1 MIQDSFEY
9 MLLVYEAHT
18 QLHGECDPEAIRQ
31 AADRHRAV
39 APDHSL
45 LSVLDA
51 KHGSMH
57 APAECVAQSALQGS
71 GLSTLT

>member
-1 MIQDSFEY
+1 
-9 MLLVYEAHT
+9 
-18 QLHGECDPEAIRQ
+18 
-31 AADRHRAV
+31 
-39 APDHSL
+39 
-45 LSVLDA
+45 VLDA

>member
-9 MLLVYEAHT
+9 MLLVYEAHS
-18 QLHGECDPEAIRQ
+18 QLHGECDGEAVRQ
-31 AADRHRAV
+31 AADRLRAV

-57 APAECVAQSALQGS
+57 VTTDCVAQSALS
-71 GLSTLT
+71 RLGLSTST